1 MKVGFLRTVA
11 VSLVF
16 ILTVSGYAQDEKG
29 LTVASMGHS
38 LVPGA
43 LDAFEKIVV
52 AAGYEE
58 HKQIR
63 QLRGGVRGTA
73 AAHWGYTDERQVIKP
88 ALEKGAVDVLT
99 MAVHYQ
105 GSAPDDFGRWIDLG
119 LEHNPDMR
127 FFIMDGWPQLRVKK
141 PEGENAAPIGLEIPD
156 MNTFAA
162 RQAEID
168 EKVAGVI
175 KALREKYGEKVFLLP
190 VGDGMLELR
199 RRLERGKLPGVK
211 QLVGE
216 KWTSLYSDSIHPGY
230 ATSVM
235 QGYVYYACIYGKNP
249 EKLGNPFYNIPDK
262 LNRILQEAAWDVVRK
277 NKYSGITN
285 GG

>member
-1 MKVGFLRTVA
+1 MKVGFLQGVA
-11 VSLVF
+11 VCLVF
-16 ILTVSGYAQDEKG
+16 VLTVSGFAQEEKG

-43 LDAFEKIVV
+43 LEASGKI
-52 AAGYEE
+52 ASTAGYEE

-63 QLRGGVRGTA
+63 QTRGGVRGTA
-73 AAHWGYTDERQVIKP
+73 KAHWDYTGDDQVIKP
-88 ALEKGAVDVLT
+88 LLEKGEVDVLT

-105 GSAPDDFGRWIDLG
+105 GSEPEDFARWIDLG

-127 FFIMDGWPQLRVKK
+127 FYIMDAWPQLQVRK

-156 MNTFAA
+156 MEQFRS

-168 EKVAGVI
+168 DKVSKVVET
-175 KALREKYGEKVFLLP
+175 LRERYPGKVFVLP
-190 VGDGMLELR
+190 VGDGMVELR
-199 RRLERGKLPGVK
+199 RRLEKDDLPGVK

-235 QGYVYYACIYGKNP
+235 QGYVYFACIYRRSPVGL
-249 EKLGNPFYNIPDK
+249 ENPFYNIPDR
-262 LNRILQEAAWDVVRK
+262 LNSILEQVAWDVARK
-277 NKYSGITN
+277 NKYSGVE
-285 GG
+285 